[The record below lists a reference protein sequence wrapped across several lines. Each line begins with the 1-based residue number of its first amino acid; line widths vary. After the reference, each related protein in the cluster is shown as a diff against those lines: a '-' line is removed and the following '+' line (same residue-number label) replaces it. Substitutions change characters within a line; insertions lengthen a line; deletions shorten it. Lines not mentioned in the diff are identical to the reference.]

1 MRRTNIGIYGRTNS
15 GKSTLINKLTGQS
28 IAIVS
33 EQAGTTTDPV
43 KKSIEIF
50 GIGPVV
56 LIDTAGIDDTS
67 DLGKKRVEK
76 TYQTLK
82 EIDCALLVITGNQ
95 FGTPEQHLIEQFKE
109 YAVPFVI
116 VHNKADETALDDTLR
131 QSIEN
136 QYLTKILIFSTLQN
150 NPQVI
155 VEALKKAI
163 PESAYKKASML
174 SGLVKPNDVVVLV
187 TPIDDEAPEGR
198 LILPQVMAIRD
209 TLDNDCICVV
219 LKETNLQQ
227 YFDTMPRPDMVVT
240 DSQAF
245 AMVSKIVPDEVP
257 LTSFSILLARLR
269 GDFENYLKGTPHL
282 AELKDGDKILMLES
296 CTHEISC
303 GDIGRVKLPALIRKF
318 TGKDIQFDYVAGL
331 APIEHIEQYAMAI
344 QCGGC
349 VATRKQLLNRTD
361 LAVKAGI
368 PISNYGMAIA
378 FMIGIFER
386 ALTPGP
392 SPRRRGESCN
402 ENNNSTNKQ
411 INNSTNEIQS

>member
-1 MRRTNIGIYGRTNS
+1 MAKDLKPHIGIYGRTNS
-15 GKSTLINKLTGQS
+15 GKSTLINKLTGQP

-33 EQAGTTTDPV
+33 AQAGTTTDPV

-50 GIGPVV
+50 GIGPVI

-67 DLGKKRVEK
+67 ELGRQRVEK

-82 EIDCALLVITGNQ
+82 EIDCAILVLADNRFGAPETEIIGQ
-95 FGTPEQHLIEQFKE
+95 FNE
-109 YAVPFVI
+109 YAIPFVI
-116 VHNKADETALDDTLR
+116 VNNMFNGVSRQEAININVLKDD
-131 QSIEN
+131 
-136 QYLTKILIFSTLQN
+136 
-150 NPQVI
+150 PQPV
-155 VEALKKAI
+155 VDALKKAI
-163 PESAYKKASML
+163 PESAYKRTSML
-174 SGLVKPNDVVVLV
+174 GGLVKPNDVVVLV

-198 LILPQVMAIRD
+198 LILPQVMAIRNA
-209 TLDNDCICVV
+209 LDNDCICVV

-227 YFDTMPRPDMVVT
+227 YFDTMPWPNLVVT

-318 TGKDIQFDYVAGL
+318 TGKNIQFDYVAGL
-331 APIEHIEQYAMAI
+331 APIENINQYAMAI

-349 VATRKQLLNRTD
+349 VATRKQLLNRTN

-378 FMIGIFER
+378 YMTGIFAR
-386 ALTPGP
+386 ATALTPVP
-392 SPRRRGESCN
+392 SPSRRGEN
-402 ENNNSTNKQ
+402 L
-411 INNSTNEIQS
+411 

>member
-1 MRRTNIGIYGRTNS
+1 MSRNLNPHIGIYGRTNS
-15 GKSTLINKLTGQS
+15 GKSSIINKLTGQN

-33 EQAGTTTDPV
+33 DQAGTTTDPV

-50 GIGPVV
+50 GIGPVI

-67 DLGKKRVEK
+67 ELGKQRVEK

-82 EIDCALLVITGNQ
+82 EIDCAILVVADNHYGE
-95 FGTPEQHLIEQFKE
+95 PEIQLIEKFKE
-109 YAVPFVI
+109 YDVPFVMVNNLFDGVSRNEAI
-116 VHNKADETALDDTLR
+116 NLNVLKDD
-131 QSIEN
+131 
-136 QYLTKILIFSTLQN
+136 LQ
-150 NPQVI
+150 QVI
-155 VEALKKAI
+155 GALKKAI

-174 SGLVKPNDVVVLV
+174 GGIVKPNDVVVLV
-187 TPIDDEAPEGR
+187 TPIDAEAPEGR
-198 LILPQVMAIRD
+198 LILPQVMAIRNA
-209 TLDNDCICVV
+209 LDNDCICVV

-227 YFDTMPRPDMVVT
+227 YFDTMPHPDLVVT

-245 AMVSKIVPDEVP
+245 AMVSKIVPEEVR

-269 GDFENYLKGTPHL
+269 GDFENYLKGTPRL

-303 GDIGRVKLPALIRKF
+303 GDIGRVKLPNLIRKF
-318 TGKDIQFDYVAGL
+318 TGKNIQFDYVAGL
-331 APIEHIEQYAMAI
+331 TPINNIEQYAMAI

-349 VATRKQLLNRTD
+349 VATRKQLFNRTN

-378 FMIGIFER
+378 FITGVFGR
-386 ALTPGP
+386 AT
-392 SPRRRGESCN
+392 RGM
-402 ENNNSTNKQ
+402 ENSKF
-411 INNSTNEIQS
+411 

>member
-1 MRRTNIGIYGRTNS
+1 MAKDLKPHIGIYGRTNS
-15 GKSTLINKLTGQS
+15 GKSSLINKLTGQN

-33 EQAGTTTDPV
+33 DQAGTTTDPV

-67 DLGKKRVEK
+67 ELGKQRVEK

-82 EIDCALLVITGNQ
+82 EIDCAILVIADNQ
-95 FGTPEQHLIEQFKE
+95 FGEPETKIIEQFKE
-109 YAVPFVI
+109 YALPYVLVNNLFDGVVKSDAI
-116 VHNKADETALDDTLR
+116 NLNILKDDM
-131 QSIEN
+131 QPI
-136 QYLTKILIFSTLQN
+136 I
-150 NPQVI
+150 
-155 VEALKKAI
+155 EALKKAI

-174 SGLVKPNDVVVLV
+174 GGIVKPNDVVVLV

-198 LILPQVMAIRD
+198 LILPQVMAIRNA
-209 TLDNDCICVV
+209 LDNDCICVV

-227 YFDTMPRPDMVVT
+227 YFDTMPRPSLVVT

-245 AMVSKIVPDEVP
+245 AVVSKIVPEDVR

-269 GDFENYLKGTPHL
+269 GDFENYLKGTPYL
-282 AELKDGDKILMLES
+282 AKLKDGDKVLMLES

-318 TGKDIQFDYVAGL
+318 TGKNIQFDYVSGL
-331 APIEHIEQYAMAI
+331 TPIDNIEQYAMAI

-349 VATRKQLLNRTD
+349 VATRKQLFNRTN
-361 LAVKAGI
+361 LAVRAGI

-378 FMIGIFER
+378 FMTGIFDR
-386 ALTPGP
+386 AT
-392 SPRRRGESCN
+392 
-402 ENNNSTNKQ
+402 TIQQ
-411 INNSTNEIQS
+411 INNL

>member
-1 MRRTNIGIYGRTNS
+1 MSRDLKPHIGIYGRTNN
-15 GKSTLINKLTGQS
+15 GKSSLINRLTGQN

-50 GIGPVV
+50 GIGPVI
-56 LIDTAGIDDTS
+56 LIDTAGIDDS
-67 DLGKKRVEK
+67 SELGKKRVEK

-82 EIDCALLVITGNQ
+82 EIDCAVLVIADNR
-95 FGTPEQHLIEQFKE
+95 FGEPEKKLIGQFKE
-109 YAVPFVI
+109 FAVPFVL
-116 VHNKADETALDDTLR
+116 VNNLFNG
-131 QSIEN
+131 IEN
-136 QYLTKILIFSTLQN
+136 SDAINLNILEDDLQ
-150 NPQVI
+150 PVI
-155 VEALKKAI
+155 DALKKAI
-163 PESAYKKASML
+163 PESAYKKVSML
-174 SGLVKPNDVVVLV
+174 GDLIQPGDLVLLV
-187 TPIDDEAPEGR
+187 TPIDAEAPEGR

-209 TLDNDCICVV
+209 VLDNDCICTV
-219 LKETNLQQ
+219 LKETNLRQ
-227 YFDTMPRPDMVVT
+227 YFDSNMPRPSLVVT

-245 AMVSKIVPDEVP
+245 AMVSKIVPEDVR

-318 TGKDIQFDYVAGL
+318 TGKNIQFDYVAGL
-331 APIEHIEQYAMAI
+331 SPINDINQYAMAI

-349 VATRKQLLNRTD
+349 VATRKQLFNRTNI
-361 LAVKAGI
+361 AVKAGV

-378 FMIGIFER
+378 FMTGIFDR
-386 ALTPGP
+386 A
-392 SPRRRGESCN
+392 
-402 ENNNSTNKQ
+402 TNVFLSKF
-411 INNSTNEIQS
+411 